1 MKESEYVSALIVVKN
16 EQDFI
21 EKALMSLINQEYPK
35 NLYEII
41 VVDGGSSDNT
51 ISIVEKIRDDVII
64 PSGISFQFL
73 SNPKGI
79 LASGWNIALKAAKGE
94 YVFRID
100 AHSIVGKN
108 YIHQCLNLLREVDA
122 VCVGGTMQSLTI
134 DQKQKYVSSVLSSPF
149 GVGNSKFRYSQKA
162 QYVDTVAFGMYRKNV
177 FDKVGYFDENLK
189 RNQDIELHSKIR
201 KSGGKFFLDPSIE
214 VMYYTRNSTMKMMR
228 QGYENGK
235 WNLILAKKNPEAL
248 SIRHVIPMFFTIFLF
263 VWFLLERLDCRL
275 KKIGRGGMAIYTFF
289 AVLVSYKQEKNM
301 KAMLNMPILFLF
313 LHISYGI
320 GSIVGI
326 FCEMEKKDGNV

>member
-100 AHSIVGKN
+100 AHSIGDDLGSERFGN
-108 YIHQCLNLLREVDA
+108 GAELLI
-122 VCVGGTMQSLTI
+122 S
-134 DQKQKYVSSVLSSPF
+134 
-149 GVGNSKFRYSQKA
+149 
-162 QYVDTVAFGMYRKNV
+162 
-177 FDKVGYFDENLK
+177 GY
-189 RNQDIELHSKIR
+189 
-201 KSGGKFFLDPSIE
+201 
-214 VMYYTRNSTMKMMR
+214 Y
-228 QGYENGK
+228 
-235 WNLILAKKNPEAL
+235 
-248 SIRHVIPMFFTIFLF
+248 
-263 VWFLLERLDCRL
+263 
-275 KKIGRGGMAIYTFF
+275 
-289 AVLVSYKQEKNM
+289 
-301 KAMLNMPILFLF
+301 
-313 LHISYGI
+313 
-320 GSIVGI
+320 
-326 FCEMEKKDGNV
+326 